1 MTMSTFINEKNLP
14 KLPLPDLQKTLEEME
29 DSLKPLY
36 YADGYYKHPL
46 HPEES
51 SELHENIEKFLHSN
65 AAVKLQEKL
74 KMFDRFNGCYL
85 DKLHLDIN
93 NHTSTKEIQ
102 DDVLPRNPFLILAED
117 ATSDI
122 SQAVRSGVLCSSAL
136 RFVSALRQNHLPP
149 DCGSDGKPM
158 SMLPYTNLFGT
169 TRCPVFEHGEVE
181 SFDLNRPYDESDL
194 EAELN
199 NLSAQRRP
207 STASSEA
214 SNQPSA
220 NSDDDLE
227 FFNVHGI
234 TKKQYPDSKHI
245 MIISKGQYY
254 TLEALDENDNALFTD
269 SQLSRVFQ
277 HIIDDSTTSYSL
289 KRATALGSLTS
300 YSFKNWKYARKRLQ
314 KRYPQELNVIDS
326 ALFIVVLDE
335 STSTSDINEDCK
347 RLYYGTSI
355 VDDVTGFQVGSCT
368 SRWYDKLQL
377 VVTADSKAA
386 VIWDSFTCDGSVV
399 LRFTSDIYAESIL
412 RLAREVH
419 AGDPHFSL
427 WPQVPKASSKDAWTE
442 KFSKITWSFSHILN
456 THVHLSE
463 TKLTDLIS
471 KHDIVHTTIPFGRR
485 TAQKLGVRADSL
497 IQIAL
502 QIAHYALY
510 GKMVFSFEPVSTR
523 FFQNSRSTFIPIQ
536 TQELLELCQLFIS
549 NSLNETGKLEKFITA
564 CNDHSERIQKAQRG
578 TGFEKHFNAI
588 KYLFKFHDHFDIGL
602 SPEEFEISSKVFN
615 DAMLESFSAPEL
627 IASNCGNSAMTA
639 FGVTPAVPQGFGI
652 GYIIKNEQCDITL
665 TSQYRQGR
673 RLAFMLKWVLT
684 EINNY
689 WELSSVKS
697 VKISPKVDQLYE
709 IDNAINQLKFNSLS
723 TKPEIAKS
731 PVQFAERP
739 NLGSYQQSS
748 SSSIFNGGHGF
759 LELKGH
765 LESRASSRPISR
777 SGSNLKLS
785 AMNTTNSLQPT
796 LSNGLEDALTSTI
809 SITSEVLK
817 QNAGHEI
824 LKIDAS
830 NIGETQPQ
838 VQKKNVVSSKFEINF
853 DRSSVGRKVNT
864 RG

>member
-1 MTMSTFINEKNLP
+1 MTSTFINEKDLP
-14 KLPLPDLQKTLEEME
+14 KLPLPDLHQSLVEME
-29 DSLKPLY
+29 ESLKPLY

-51 SELHENIEKFLHSN
+51 NELHENIKTFMSSK
-65 AAVKLQEKL
+65 AAAKLQDKL
-74 KMFDRFNGCYL
+74 AIFDRFNGCYL
-85 DKLHLDIN
+85 DRLHLDIN

-102 DDVLPRNPFLILAED
+102 DDVLPRNPFLVLAED
-117 ATSDI
+117 ADTSI
-122 SQAVRSGVLCSSAL
+122 SQAARCGVLCSSAL
-136 RFVSALRQNHLPP
+136 RFVSAFRQNVLPP
-149 DCGSDGKPM
+149 DYGKNGKPM
-158 SMLPYTNLFGT
+158 SMLPYVNLFGT

-181 SFDLNRPYDESDL
+181 SFDLNKPYDESDL

-214 SNQPSA
+214 SA
-220 NSDDDLE
+220 SDDEVE

-245 MIISKGQYY
+245 LIISRGQYY
-254 TLEALDENDNALFTD
+254 TLDVLDEKNDVLFTD
-269 SQLSRVFQ
+269 SQLSQAFQ
-277 HIIDDSTTSYSL
+277 HIIDDSTTSRGL

-314 KRYPQELNVIDS
+314 KRYPQELNTIDS

-347 RLYYGTSI
+347 RLYYGTSVI
-355 VDDVTGFQVGSCT
+355 DDVTGFQVGSCT

-377 VVTADSKAA
+377 IVTADSKAA

-419 AGDPHFSL
+419 GGDPHFSL
-427 WPQVPKASSKDAWTE
+427 WPQIPKASSKDPWP
-442 KFSKITWSFSHILN
+442 KKLSKISWSFSHILN

-471 KHDIVHTTIPFGRR
+471 KHDIVHTSIPFGYR

-497 IQIAL
+497 IQVAL

-510 GKMVFSFEPVSTR
+510 GKMIFSFEPISTR
-523 FFQNSRSTFIPIQ
+523 FFKNSRSAFIPIQ

-549 NSLNETGKLEKFITA
+549 NSLNEKGKLEKFISA
-564 CNDHSERIQKAQRG
+564 CNDHSEKIRQAQNG
-578 TGFEKHFNAI
+578 LGFEKHFNAI
-588 KYLFKFHDHFDIGL
+588 KYLFKFHEHFDIGL
-602 SPEEFEISSKVFN
+602 SEEELETASRVFN
-615 DAMLESFSAPEL
+615 NPMMEPFSAPEL
-627 IASNCGNSAMTA
+627 IASNCGNSAMSA

-652 GYIIKNEQCDITL
+652 GYIIKSDQCDITL

-689 WELSSVKS
+689 WELNSTNSVR
-697 VKISPKVDQLYE
+697 ISPKVDQLYE
-709 IDNAINQLKFNSLS
+709 IDNAINQLKLNVAQHKVDN
-723 TKPEIAKS
+723 TKAPGQSAD
-731 PVQFAERP
+731 RP
-739 NLGSYQQSS
+739 NLGGYHQSS
-748 SSSIFNGGHGF
+748 TSSIFNGGHGF

-765 LESRASSRPISR
+765 LESRTSSRPISR

-785 AMNTTNSLQPT
+785 SMSLSNVSQPT
-796 LSNGLEDALTSTI
+796 LTNELEDTATSRI
-809 SITSEVLK
+809 RIASELEK
-817 QNAGHEI
+817 QNAGYEI
-824 LKIDAS
+824 LVIDAS
-830 NIGETQPQ
+830 NATKETPKTNK
-838 VQKKNVVSSKFEINF
+838 KKNVVSSKFEINF
-853 DRSSVGRKVNT
+853 DRSIVGRKVNT

>member
-1 MTMSTFINEKNLP
+1 MSTFVDEQTLP
-14 KLPLPDLQKTLEEME
+14 KLPLPDLQRTLKEME
-29 DSLKPLY
+29 GSLKPLY

-51 SELHENIEKFLHSN
+51 SELHRNIDAFLKSE
-65 AAVKLQEKL
+65 AAAKLQEKL
-74 KMFDRFNGCYL
+74 KVFDRFNGCYL

-93 NHTSTKEIQ
+93 NHSSTKEIQ

-117 ATSDI
+117 ADPEI
-122 SQAVRSGVLCSSAL
+122 SQAERGGVLCSSAL
-136 RFVSALRQNHLPP
+136 RFVSALRQAVLPA
-149 DCGSDGKPM
+149 DASRDGEPM

-169 TRCPVFEHGEVE
+169 TRCPVFEHGEIE
-181 SFDLNRPYDESDL
+181 SFDLNKPYDESDL

-207 STASSEA
+207 STASSES
-214 SNQPSA
+214 SNHQST
-220 NSDDDLE
+220 NSDDESE

-234 TKKQYPDSKHI
+234 TRKQYPDSKHI
-245 MIISKGQYY
+245 IIISKGQYY
-254 TLEALDENDNALFTD
+254 TLEVLDENENALFTD

-277 HIIDDSTTSYSL
+277 HIIDDSTASYSL

-326 ALFIVVLDE
+326 ALFVMVLDE
-335 STSTSDINEDCK
+335 STDTYNINEDCK

-355 VDDVTGFQVGSCT
+355 IDDVTGFQVGSCT

-427 WPQVPKASSKDAWTE
+427 WPQVPKASSKDPWTK
-442 KFSKITWSFSHILN
+442 KFTKITWSFSHILN

-497 IQIAL
+497 IQVAL
-502 QIAHYALY
+502 QVAHYALY

-549 NSLNETGKLEKFITA
+549 NSLNERGKLEKFISA
-564 CNDHSERIQKAQRG
+564 CGDHSDRIHKAQHG
-578 TGFEKHFNAI
+578 AGFEKHFNAI
-588 KYLFKFHDHFDIGL
+588 KYLFQFHDHFDIGL
-602 SPEEFEISSKVFN
+602 SPEEYEISAKVFN
-615 DAMLESFSAPEL
+615 DDMLEPFSAPEL

-652 GYIIKNEQCDITL
+652 GYIIKNDQCDITL
-665 TSQYRQGR
+665 TSQYRQGS

-684 EINNY
+684 EIDNY
-689 WELSSVKS
+689 WELSSAKT

-709 IDNAINQLKFNSLS
+709 IDNAINQLKFSSLS

-731 PVQFAERP
+731 PIPFSERP
-739 NLGSYQQSS
+739 NLSAFHQNS

-765 LESRASSRPISR
+765 LESRTSSRPISR

-785 AMNTTNSLQPT
+785 SMNNQNSLQPT
-796 LSNGLEDALTSTI
+796 LSNGLDEAVTSTI
-809 SITSEVLK
+809 SITSEILK

-830 NIGETQPQ
+830 NIAEKQPP
-838 VQKKNVVSSKFEINF
+838 VPKKNVVSSKFEINF